1 VGWKGQ
7 ARPSACRGHMGRGID
22 GSLHYLSLTTTGKVG
37 PALHSALWSWGL
49 SLGACYSGLTWDFVP
64 CRFSFPSGIPT
75 AAAAQPACPCG
86 EEVGGGRPPPPAGT
100 PLPTFA
106 AWEPL
111 PCGANVPLCSWL
123 TRLESCL
130 SCDGVVLL
138 GCFSF
143 SVFLGRQE
151 PPQPLNLTAK
161 PKVPELP
168 NTSSSPSL
176 KMNSCGPRPASHGAP
191 TRDLQSSPPSLPLGK
206 PFHLLSP

>member
-1 VGWKGQ
+1 MLCPPTCGPGACHSMPAILGSSGTLSLATFLSPVEYPLQLLHSPPAPVVK
-7 ARPSACRGHMGRGID
+7 RPGVAAHHPLQVLPCLLLPGTLSSAEPLSLLAL
-22 GSLHYLSLTTTGKVG
+22 GSLALSTV
-37 PALHSALWSWGL
+37 
-49 SLGACYSGLTWDFVP
+49 
-64 CRFSFPSGIPT
+64 
-75 AAAAQPACPCG
+75 CP
-86 EEVGGGRPPPPAGT
+86 VM
-100 PLPTFA
+100 
-106 AWEPL
+106 
-111 PCGANVPLCSWL
+111 
-123 TRLESCL
+123 
-130 SCDGVVLL
+130 GVVLL

-143 SVFLGRQE
+143 SFFLDRQE

>member
-1 VGWKGQ
+1 MPPTHSRDKTRGCRPLCVHGKLFRVGWKGQ

-100 PLPTFA
+100 PLLTA

-111 PCGANVPLCSWL
+111 P
-123 TRLESCL
+123 L
-130 SCDGVVLL
+130 SLFAL
-138 GCFSF
+138 G
-143 SVFLGRQE
+143 
-151 PPQPLNLTAK
+151 
-161 PKVPELP
+161 
-168 NTSSSPSL
+168 SL
-176 KMNSCGPRPASHGAP
+176 A
-191 TRDLQSSPPSLPLGK
+191 
-206 PFHLLSP
+206 LSPVCPVMGLSSLGVSHSLSFWVGRSPHNH